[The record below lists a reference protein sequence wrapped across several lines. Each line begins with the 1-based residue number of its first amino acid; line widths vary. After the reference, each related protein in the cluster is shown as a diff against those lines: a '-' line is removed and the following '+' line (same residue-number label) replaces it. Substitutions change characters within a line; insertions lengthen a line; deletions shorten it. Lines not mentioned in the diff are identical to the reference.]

1 MYIDAYAGPSSRGY
15 FPEWKQLDGNGQV
28 KLSLAGITLAVGTLN
43 VTVQNGNQGH
53 VGELL
58 GWVPVTID
66 KPKSQLPPIVVPK
79 VEVPTVT
86 PPLPGAA
93 PILQAP
99 QSATAPVTRVAA
111 AQSTAPATIPE
122 QPVKRG
128 SQLDASNA
136 GQVTGVIEGDVV
148 TLTVADGE
156 PNQWI
161 YAYIYTGVQV
171 RPIGWVQLDAN
182 KQMKVDISELSD
194 GNHKIALVGV
204 DGTLV
209 GWTSAAKGKITA
221 AQLQQ
226 EKTDEVLAQNAEEA
240 TIVPPV
246 LSGMS
251 SWMVN
256 SMLAG
261 GALLLIV
268 AAAAAAFALRNR
280 REQAR

>member
-1 MYIDAYAGPSSRGY
+1 MGEYRPNALRLPLDIDGGALTAANKNGVTVKQEAIYNPGQWTVTVQGGKRTTGCTLTPTRGLPRVAISPSGSSLMATARS
-15 FPEWKQLDGNGQV
+15 
-28 KLSLAGITLAVGTLN
+28 KLSLAGITLAVGTSG

-93 PILQAP
+93 PHLARLRSP
-99 QSATAPVTRVAA
+99 PPRRSLAWR
-111 AQSTAPATIPE
+111 
-122 QPVKRG
+122 QPSPPLRQRSPSGPSKRG
-128 SQLDASNA
+128 SQLDASMPT
-136 GQVTGVIEGDVV
+136 GVTGVIEGDVV

-171 RPIGWVQLDAN
+171 RPVGWVRPTCS
-182 KQMKVDISELSD
+182 QMKVDISELSD

-221 AQLQQ
+221 AQL
-226 EKTDEVLAQNAEEA
+226 
-240 TIVPPV
+240 P
-246 LSGMS
+246 
-251 SWMVN
+251 
-256 SMLAG
+256 
-261 GALLLIV
+261 
-268 AAAAAAFALRNR
+268 
-280 REQAR
+280 ARKDG